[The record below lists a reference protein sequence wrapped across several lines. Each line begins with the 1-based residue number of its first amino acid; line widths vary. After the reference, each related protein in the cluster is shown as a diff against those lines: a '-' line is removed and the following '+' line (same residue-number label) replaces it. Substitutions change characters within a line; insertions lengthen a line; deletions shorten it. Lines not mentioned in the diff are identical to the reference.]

1 MVATINLRY
10 DLYNILLNGINLSI
24 SIIPDK
30 CIGLP
35 VRHRFMKL
43 VIQLRQPR
51 LNVVLLGTRRDDVGN
66 KYHVVKII
74 KHHQGIKGEAHY

>member
-10 DLYNILLNGINLSI
+10 DVYNILLDGINLSI
-24 SIIPDK
+24 SVIPDK

-35 VRHRFMKL
+35 IRHRFPKL

-51 LNVVLLGTRRDDVGN
+51 LNVVLLDTRGNDVGN
-66 KYHVVKII
+66 KYPIVKII
-74 KHHQGIKGEAHY
+74 KHHQGIKGEVHC